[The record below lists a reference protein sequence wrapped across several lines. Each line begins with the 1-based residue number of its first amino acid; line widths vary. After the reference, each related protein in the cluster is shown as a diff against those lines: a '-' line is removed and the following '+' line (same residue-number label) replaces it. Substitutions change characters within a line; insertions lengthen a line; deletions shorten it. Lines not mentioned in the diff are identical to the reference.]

1 VAVKIRYQNRYQPV
15 KRVKTHFKLGG
26 ALGVEQQMHII
37 FLYYALHD
45 LERQSF
51 IPENQK
57 QKSSYEIHTL
67 AVVHRLWID

>member
-1 VAVKIRYQNRYQPV
+1 MGVEIGYQNRDQPV
-15 KRVKTHFKLGG
+15 KRVKTHFKFLG

-37 FLYYALHD
+37 FLYNALHD

-57 QKSSYEIHTL
+57 QKSSYESHTL